1 MGNEQFYQKLA
12 QDAEIKWKDIFSECR
27 RKHSREELEYAL
39 LAGTTLN
46 SATEANMLQKW
57 RKPWVFYP
65 LLKAGAALIVLVYGL
80 LFVNL
85 NMIGNVTSGFLLMMT
100 AIPPFV
106 MPVIIMIFIWEL
118 NIPRNLS
125 IYELFGFFLA
135 GGLLSFLGTSVMFDF
150 VQSGPAKLAAFRE
163 EPAKLAAALLILYF
177 FSKKKKVYGLTG
189 LVIGAAVGAGFGS
202 FESITYAQ
210 SAGGI
215 QDIVGNQILRG
226 IYALG
231 GHTLMSAPY
240 AAAVA
245 LEMKDSRL
253 SWNCICNP
261 SGTLA
266 LCKNIIVIIFFWIEL
281 LYMARKCLRQ
291 AVLIGSGSRG
301 KGGSAGSRKAAATGA
316 GSRKV
321 AAAGAGSIRIECTG
335 GAIRGAVWQS
345 EGADILMIGRD
356 PDLGFHIPGKAGGV
370 RRRHCCIRKTSQGWI
385 LRDMDSTYGTFING
399 SQKLMP
405 NVDYTL
411 HSGDM
416 IYLAG
421 KENAFRV
428 SIK

>member
-85 NMIGNVTSGFLLMMT
+85 NMIGNVTSGLLLMMT

-177 FSKKKKVYGLTG
+177 FS
-189 LVIGAAVGAGFGS
+189 
-202 FESITYAQ
+202 
-210 SAGGI
+210 
-215 QDIVGNQILRG
+215 
-226 IYALG
+226 
-231 GHTLMSAPY
+231 
-240 AAAVA
+240 
-245 LEMKDSRL
+245 
-253 SWNCICNP
+253 
-261 SGTLA
+261 
-266 LCKNIIVIIFFWIEL
+266 
-281 LYMARKCLRQ
+281 RK
-291 AVLIGSGSRG
+291 S
-301 KGGSAGSRKAAATGA
+301 
-316 GSRKV
+316 
-321 AAAGAGSIRIECTG
+321 
-335 GAIRGAVWQS
+335 
-345 EGADILMIGRD
+345 
-356 PDLGFHIPGKAGGV
+356 
-370 RRRHCCIRKTSQGWI
+370 
-385 LRDMDSTYGTFING
+385 MD
-399 SQKLMP
+399 
-405 NVDYTL
+405 
-411 HSGDM
+411 
-416 IYLAG
+416 
-421 KENAFRV
+421 
-428 SIK
+428 

>member
-150 VQSGPAKLAAFRE
+150 VQSGPAKLAAFPGRACE
-163 EPAKLAAALLILYF
+163 A
-177 FSKKKKVYGLTG
+177 GG
-189 LVIGAAVGAGFGS
+189 GAAYSVFLFKEKESLWIDRAGDWRC
-202 FESITYAQ
+202 
-210 SAGGI
+210 GGRR
-215 QDIVGNQILRG
+215 V
-226 IYALG
+226 
-231 GHTLMSAPY
+231 
-240 AAAVA
+240 
-245 LEMKDSRL
+245 
-253 SWNCICNP
+253 
-261 SGTLA
+261 
-266 LCKNIIVIIFFWIEL
+266 
-281 LYMARKCLRQ
+281 RQ
-291 AVLIGSGSRG
+291 L
-301 KGGSAGSRKAAATGA
+301 
-316 GSRKV
+316 
-321 AAAGAGSIRIECTG
+321 
-335 GAIRGAVWQS
+335 
-345 EGADILMIGRD
+345 
-356 PDLGFHIPGKAGGV
+356 
-370 RRRHCCIRKTSQGWI
+370 
-385 LRDMDSTYGTFING
+385 
-399 SQKLMP
+399 
-405 NVDYTL
+405 
-411 HSGDM
+411 
-416 IYLAG
+416 
-421 KENAFRV
+421 
-428 SIK
+428 